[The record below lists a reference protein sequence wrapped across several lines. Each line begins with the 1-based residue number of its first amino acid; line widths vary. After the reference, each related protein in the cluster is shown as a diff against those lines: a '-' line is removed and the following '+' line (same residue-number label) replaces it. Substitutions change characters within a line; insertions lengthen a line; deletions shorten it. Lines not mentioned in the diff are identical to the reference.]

1 MIFDSEELF
10 SRIREFA
17 KLGKKYRIEGIKYR
31 CATEHSQEI
40 ISICMFRRMNDSFVY
55 NSNATKS
62 NASHFDC
69 LNLHNALSR
78 ALVYPSNTVYILL
91 SLSSNTPKDIL
102 LAIREKRSH
111 HSNLLI
117 YRKTEK
123 TIEWVEPLGNNYLD
137 AKEDSFREDREIA
150 KRTVED
156 FSEKNGIKFI
166 FDMNHETIQKYGEN
180 EENEF
185 GFCLMY
191 CHMIAYLSAEFPT
204 VSLKTLIH
212 HILFLTNEH
221 NEYVDCNNDYRLD
234 LIRGFVEHVYGLVK
248 EDMKQVCPNILNYL
262 HRTRPCTDK
271 HIHIQNQISEYIRAY
286 KAEQRKKYT
295 DWNKEYT
302 DRTKQKLKQKKQ
314 QLAEMK
320 RNKKL
325 QNSKFKNA
333 LRPRPRVK

>member
-31 CATEHSQEI
+31 CAAEYSQEI

-55 NSNATKS
+55 NLNTTKF
-62 NASHFDC
+62 NPSHFHCDD
-69 LNLHNALSR
+69 LHNGLLR
-78 ALVYPSNTVYILL
+78 ALAYPSNIVYILL
-91 SLSSNTPKDIL
+91 SLSSNPK
-102 LAIREKRSH
+102 EKRYY

-123 TIEWVEPLGNNYLD
+123 TIEWFEPLGNEYLD
-137 AKEDSFREDREIA
+137 VKEDIFSQEREVTKKI
-150 KRTVED
+150 VED
-156 FSEKNGIKFI
+156 FSEKNGIKFM
-166 FDMNHETIQKYGEN
+166 FDMNHENIQEYGQN
-180 EENEF
+180 LENEF

-191 CHMIAYLSAEFPT
+191 SHMMAYLSIEFPT
-204 VSLKTLIH
+204 ASLKTLIH

-221 NEYVDCNNDYRLD
+221 NKYVDCNNDYRLD

-262 HRTRPCTDK
+262 HMTRPCTYK
-271 HIHIQNQISEYIRAY
+271 HMKTKNKISDYINTY
-286 KAEQRKKYT
+286 KSEQCKKYI

-302 DRTKQKLKQKKQ
+302 ARINRRLKQKKQ
-314 QLAEMK
+314 QLAEI
-320 RNKKL
+320 KL
-325 QNSKFKNA
+325 QTSKLNNV